1 MNVGKRPQNPALLI
15 KPPLTDGIRFLTRAP
30 HCRGSETAMTRVTA
44 FAASLAALAAVAPGH
59 AAAQYDDRA
68 YGSRYDDSRYAAQG
82 PRWDTA
88 RVVNVDPI
96 LAPGEPD
103 YRQQCW
109 QEPVRY
115 ISRET
120 VGYEDRRYARRSS
133 VGPRTNAVLGG
144 IVGAAVGHQIGD
156 GDGQRAATVAGALLG
171 SAIARDR
178 YAGGERYSD
187 RGYRGGRPIE
197 VQRETVSYEQ
207 RCETVEVGRRED
219 RVVGYRVSYDYN
231 GHLYTTQTPY
241 HPGESIRVRVDV
253 VPEI

>member
-1 MNVGKRPQNPALLI
+1 MNAGKRAPRDVRLI
-15 KPPLTDGIRFLTRAP
+15 KPPLTDSIRFFGPAP
-30 HCRGSETAMTRVTA
+30 HFCGSEIAMTRVTA
-44 FAASLAALAAVAPGH
+44 LAASLAALAAVASGA

-68 YGSRYDDSRYAAQG
+68 YGSRYDDSRFEAQG

-115 ISRET
+115 VSRET
-120 VGYEDRRYARRSS
+120 VGYEDRRYARRSG
-133 VGPRTNAVLGG
+133 VGPATNAVLGG

-178 YAGGERYSD
+178 YSGGNRYDD

-197 VQRETVSYEQ
+197 VQRETVRYEQ